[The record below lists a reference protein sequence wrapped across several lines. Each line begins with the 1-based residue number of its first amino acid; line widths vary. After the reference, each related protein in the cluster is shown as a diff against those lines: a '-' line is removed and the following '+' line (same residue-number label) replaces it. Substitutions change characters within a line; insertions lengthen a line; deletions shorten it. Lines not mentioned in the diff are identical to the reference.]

1 VDENCPCHLW
11 LILPPARFR
20 LTFGAIIR
28 HGGVAI
34 MMSGFVRCLAAAA
47 VLFIV
52 SFITSISQSAVASAK
67 ANDAATAKALLSDPN
82 VCWRHSFLRKDT
94 RRWDDVGSI
103 PGYVVETYFRQVPP
117 SIQVTSAGTYFYSR
131 SSGDR
136 FLRVPCPPR
145 ERPPTGATYQDL
157 IGFSS
162 WFTGLQIVKTTGTV
176 RSAEQIPGT
185 EGARNSFTDT
195 NDPVGFGGQLGYK
208 FTVPQT
214 IVAVAPFVSL
224 DYLNTPV
231 NHTFPNGSFL
241 GTTAKWDGT
250 VGVKAGP
257 QLGTVWLYGL
267 AGLSVLN
274 ETLKVNFIPT
284 SSSKNA
290 TVAGPTV
297 GAGLAWSPN
306 VLQGFGLPVSLFVE
320 YQHTFWQAAQ
330 FNMPSASPAFN
341 YTFERQDDIV
351 KAGFTVA
358 FGR

>member
-1 VDENCPCHLW
+1 
-11 LILPPARFR
+11 
-20 LTFGAIIR
+20 
-28 HGGVAI
+28 
-34 MMSGFVRCLAAAA
+34 MSGFVRCLAAAA
-47 VLFIV
+47 VLFIL
-52 SFITSISQSAVASAK
+52 SFIVSISQSAVASAN
-67 ANDAATAKALLSDPN
+67 AIDAATAAALLRDPN
-82 VCWRHSFLRKDT
+82 ACWLYERFSKAEG
-94 RRWDDVGSI
+94 RWIAFGHLPDPGSSVAAI
-103 PGYVVETYFRQVPP
+103 YFPGSLGTSTASTQT
-117 SIQVTSAGTYFYSR
+117 TSAGTYIYNR

-136 FLRVPCPPR
+136 FRRVRCPPQ
-145 ERPPTGATYQDL
+145 EQSPTVATYQDL

-176 RSAEQIPGT
+176 RSAEQIPGI

-195 NDPVGFGGQLGYK
+195 NDPVGFGGQVGYK
-208 FTVPQT
+208 FIVPQT
-214 IVAVAPFVSL
+214 IVAVAPFASL

-241 GTTAKWDGT
+241 GTTANLEGT

-274 ETLKVNFIPT
+274 ETLKVNFIPR

-290 TVAGPTV
+290 TVAGPSV

-351 KAGFTVA
+351 KAGFMVA